1 MNEKPDLLGNAF
13 GGLITSKTR
22 VRILMR
28 LFLNPAKRAYLRQLA
43 TEFGTSPSMV
53 KEELHQLAD
62 AGLLKSEPDGR
73 QIMYWANT
81 QHVLF
86 PELNTMVK
94 KALGMDRILES
105 VIQRI
110 GDLELAMLLDDYAEG
125 KDSGLIDL
133 VLVGNI
139 NRENVDDLTRKTER
153 YIGRKIRVLILR
165 RDEYAA
171 NKMLLET
178 RPHLLLWQDGK
189 HPEISLES
197 TA

>member
-1 MNEKPDLLGNAF
+1 MNENPSSLQSAF

-28 LFLNPAKRAYLRQLA
+28 LFLNPHKRAYLRQLA
-43 TEFGTSPSMV
+43 NEFGTSPSLV

-62 AGLLKSEPDGR
+62 AGLLESQPEGR
-73 QIMYWANT
+73 QIMYRANT
-81 QHVLF
+81 RHALF
-86 PELNTMVK
+86 PELNAMVK
-94 KALGMDRILES
+94 KALGMDRILDS
-105 VIQRI
+105 MIQRI

-139 NRENVDDLTRKTER
+139 NRNNVDDLTRKTER

-165 RDEYAA
+165 RDEYTA
-171 NKMLLET
+171 NKMMLEK
-178 RPHLLLWQDGK
+178 RPHLLLWHDGNY
-189 HPEISLES
+189 PEIGRGS